1 MKLRTVAAVAA
12 LLAGS
17 LVATPAPAQA
27 APIGQGF
34 TITPADLAYILKQ
47 IKIAEAHVRNT
58 TSATGPCGALLGDG
72 PDQLPSPLLAFGLR
86 TVDGSCNHL
95 TKGEETY
102 GASDQIFPRLGGKNF
117 KAAENAPAGLF
128 GPGSPSFPTTY
139 ADKSAGNTVVD
150 SQPRLISNLIAD
162 QTSNNPAALAAAGH
176 PVRSQTTG
184 TGDVVMDGGTV
195 FIPNV
200 TTDVGLSAPYNSW
213 FTLFGQFF
221 DHGVDQTVKG
231 GGTVIVPLRADDPL
245 IAGPDRIPG
254 NGDDPKPGD
263 AKYVPASMRFMA
275 LTRAANQPGPDGKL
289 GTADDVQDATNTDS
303 PYVDNSQTYTSH
315 ASHQVFL
322 RSFTGNPPV
331 ATGELLAGANG
342 GLPTWADVKKQAHD
356 ELGLALADKDVLNVP
371 ALLTDPYGK
380 FVPGPAR
387 GLPQYVTKHGLV
399 EGDLADPVAVPADVL
414 YFGTPFL
421 TDIAHNADPTPV
433 DTDHNPA
440 TLPVAPR
447 PDDDST
453 ASADF
458 AAQPT
463 GTYDDEMLAA
473 HYIAGD
479 GRANENIGLTAV
491 HQIFHSEHQRLVGD
505 IERVLTDDG
514 TTLSEWR
521 LADGSW
527 NGERIFQAARFVNE
541 MEYQHIVFEEFARKI
556 QPAIN
561 PFQPFAF
568 TQTEINPAV
577 TAEFAHAVY
586 RFGHSMLTERISRTL
601 DDGSDASMPLLD
613 GFLNPPAFTRNGTLS
628 PEEAAGS
635 IVMGMS
641 DQVGNELD
649 EFMTD
654 TLRDNLLGLPM
665 DLAAVNISRG
675 RSEGL
680 PTLNQFRRSQ
690 GTALPAYTSWVDFGE
705 HLKHPESLVNFIAAY
720 GKHPSI
726 ASASSISAKRAAAQA
741 LVDGDATFM
750 NAPAASSGLDDV
762 DLWIGG
768 LAEETMPFGGL
779 LGSTFN
785 YVFENQLTNLQNGDR
800 LYYLARTPGM
810 NLRTQLEGNSFA
822 ELIERNTDA
831 HTLKADSFGTADCKF
846 QLGHLARIGGNEVDD
861 DPATSCDEHALL
873 IRLADGTIA
882 YRARNTVDR
891 PGING
896 QSVFEGTEDADR
908 VRGGNDNDTIWGA
921 EGDDVLEG
929 GAGNDVTLGGEGD
942 DIITDQAGDDVPKGG
957 PGNDAIDG
965 GIGADIV
972 MGGTGKDFTDGG
984 ANINETFAGE
994 GDDFVKAGDGED
1006 AVFGDSGDDWEEGGN
1021 GPDLLQGDSG
1031 NLFFLDDMNKPGN
1044 DVLIGDGG
1052 DDDYDMEGGD
1062 DIGVQGPGVEK
1073 NAGGSGYDWSVNGSD
1088 SDLAL
1093 PLAPLGTLTI
1103 GVRDRF
1109 NEVEALS
1116 GTDGNDTL
1124 RGDDLVP
1131 SAVGGGGFLGCDA
1144 LDAAGVARIHGLDQV
1159 VTSLPTPVTAVGNVT
1174 GRPCDLHGDVWG
1186 DGNILLGG
1194 AGDDLLEGRGGN
1206 DIVDG
1211 DRYLDVRLSVRDSAG
1226 NEIRSARSMTELQ
1239 PDVFAGKINPGQIFT
1254 VREIRTAPTP
1264 GTDTAVFSGNR
1275 AQYLIEKAGDA
1286 LVLTGP
1292 DGVDTVRNVE
1302 KLQFADE
1309 TVDASLFTAFFGVT
1323 ALAGDGQATAL
1334 FTLPDVGGPAVTGL
1348 TLEQTV
1354 AGTSTLIDLPASAT
1368 SFVARGLTNGVP
1380 VTFRLRLDTAAGPGV
1395 FSAASDP
1402 VTPQVLAPTDG
1413 DDDDGTENEGDD
1425 SGTTDPAGPTPTP
1438 TGTSDPTGPAGPAAC
1453 VPHAAGIPVTP
1464 CAPVIGTATAGDE
1477 SATVTWTAPA
1487 SDGGS
1492 PIFGYEVQELDAD
1505 GIVTDVDVAGP
1516 EATSL
1521 TFHGLTNGSS
1531 YTFWIRAV
1539 NAAGASEYSLASNTV
1554 VPVPARVDPTPI
1566 PTTPTPI
1573 PTTPTTPATPTPTT
1587 PVPTTPPV
1595 TTGPQ
1600 SPATV
1605 PGAPRIGL
1613 VSAGD
1618 RRATIRWT
1626 APTGGA
1632 DLYEIQV
1639 VDASTGRAVG
1649 AMRLVSDNASPEV
1662 IDSLVNGHGYRFR
1675 VRAVNAVGAGPL
1687 SALSATVVPYTVA
1700 GLPASLT
1707 ARTGAAGGPATASV
1721 TWTPPAGNGGAPV
1734 TGYRVTVQRLTAKGA
1749 ATGTPAVTT
1758 VGPATRVWTLTAARG
1773 VPSGTK
1779 YRVIVQA
1786 VNPAGA
1792 GTGRAVTAV
1801 VR

>member
-12 LLAGS
+12 LLAGT
-17 LVATPAPAQA
+17 LVATPAQA

-34 TITPADLAYILKQ
+34 TITPTDLSYILKQ

-58 TSATGPCGALLGDG
+58 TSATGPCGALLGAG
-72 PDQLPSPLLAFGLR
+72 PDQLASPMLAFGLR

-95 TKGEETY
+95 AEGEEKY
-102 GASDQIFPRLGGKNF
+102 GASDQTFPRLGGKAF
-117 KAAENAPAGLF
+117 KAAEDAPAGMF
-128 GPGSPSFPTTY
+128 GPRSFPTTY
-139 ADKSAGNTVVD
+139 ADKSAGNVVVD

-162 QTSNNPAALAAAGH
+162 QTANNPAALAAAGY

-184 TGDVVMDGGTV
+184 TGGVTMDGGTV

-200 TTDVGLSAPYNSW
+200 TTDIGLSAPYNSW

-245 IAGPDRIPG
+245 IAGPDRTPG
-254 NGDDPKPGD
+254 NGDDPQPGD
-263 AKYVPASMRFMA
+263 ARYVPASMRFMA
-275 LTRAANQPGPDGKL
+275 LTRAANQPGPDGRL

-322 RSFTGNPPV
+322 RAYTLVDGRPVSTGD
-331 ATGELLAGANG
+331 LLAGASG
-342 GLPTWADVKKQAHD
+342 GLPTWAETKAQARTL
-356 ELGLALADKDVLNVP
+356 LGLDLADKDVLAVP
-371 ALLTDPYGK
+371 TILADPYGR
-380 FVPGPAR
+380 FVPGPDR
-387 GLPQYVTKHGLV
+387 GLPQYVTRHGLV
-399 EGDLADPVAVPADVL
+399 EGNLADPVAVPADVL
-414 YFGTPFL
+414 TFGTPFL
-421 TDIAHNADPTPV
+421 TDIAHHADPTPV

-440 TLPVAPR
+440 TPPVAPH
-447 PDDDST
+447 PDADAT

-458 AAQPT
+458 ASQPA

-505 IERVLTDDG
+505 IERVLTEDG
-514 TTLSEWR
+514 TALSEWQ
-521 LADGSW
+521 LAGGSW

-541 MEYQHIVFEEFARKI
+541 MEYQHIVFEEFARKV

-601 DDGSDASMPLLD
+601 DDGTDASMPLLD

-628 PEEAAGS
+628 PEQATGS

-649 EFMTD
+649 EFITD
-654 TLRDNLLGLPM
+654 TLRNNLLGLPM
-665 DLAAVNISRG
+665 DLASLNISRG

-680 PTLNQFRRSQ
+680 PTLNVFRRSQ
-690 GTALPAYTSWVDFGE
+690 GGALTAYTSWVDFGE

-720 GKHPSI
+720 GKHPSV
-726 ASASSISAKRAAAQA
+726 AAATTVAGKRAAAQA

-750 NAPAASSGLDDV
+750 NAPAAASGLDDV

-785 YVFENQLTNLQNGDR
+785 YVFEKQLTNLQNGDR

-822 ELIERNTDA
+822 ELIGRTTDA

-846 QLGHLARIGGNEVDD
+846 SLSRIHGTVGNQVAD
-861 DPATSCDEHALL
+861 DPSSACDENALL
-873 IRLADGTIA
+873 IRLSDGTIA
-882 YRARNTVDR
+882 YRARNSVDR

-896 QSVFEGTEDADR
+896 QSVFGGTEDADR
-908 VRGGNDNDTIWGA
+908 VRAGNDNDTIWGA

-929 GAGNDVTLGGEGD
+929 GAGNDVAIGGEGD
-942 DIITDQAGDDVPKGG
+942 DIITDAAGDDVPKGG
-957 PGNDAIDG
+957 PGNDAIDA

-972 MGGTGKDFTDGG
+972 MGGTGQDFTSGG

-994 GDDFVKAGDGED
+994 GDDFVTAGEGED
-1006 AVFGDSGDDWEEGGN
+1006 AVFGDAGDDWEEGGD

-1031 NLFFLDDMNKPGN
+1031 NLFFLDDSNRPGH
-1044 DVLIGDGG
+1044 DVLVGDGG

-1062 DIGVQGPGVEK
+1062 DIGVQGPGIEK
-1073 NAGGSGYDWSVNGSD
+1073 NAGGSGFDWSVLGGD

-1103 GVRDRF
+1103 GVRDRY

-1116 GTDGNDTL
+1116 GTSGNDTL
-1124 RGDDLVP
+1124 RGDDVVP

-1159 VTSLPTPVTAVGNVT
+1159 VTSLPTALADVGDAT
-1174 GRPCDLHGDVWG
+1174 GRPCDLHGTVWG

-1194 AGDDLLEGRGGN
+1194 AGDDVIEGRGGN
-1206 DIVDG
+1206 DIIDG
-1211 DRYLDVRLSVRDSAG
+1211 DRYLNVRLSVRDGAG
-1226 NEIRSARSMTELQ
+1226 HEIRSASAMADLYD
-1239 PDVFAGKINPGQIFT
+1239 DVFAGKINPGRIAT
-1254 VREIRTAPTP
+1254 VREILTGSG
-1264 GTDTAVFSGNR
+1264 GTDTAVFSGIR
-1275 AQYLIEKAGDA
+1275 AQYLIEKTGDA
-1286 LVLTGP
+1286 LLVTGP

-1309 TVDASLFTAFFGVT
+1309 TVDASTFTAFFGIT
-1323 ALAGDGQATAL
+1323 ALAGDGQATVL
-1334 FTLPDVGGPAVTGL
+1334 FTLPPAGGSPATGL
-1348 TLEQTV
+1348 TLSRTV
-1354 AGTSTLIDLPASAT
+1354 GGVTTLTELAADAT
-1368 SFVARGLTNGVP
+1368 SFVATGLSNGVP
-1380 VTFRLRLDTAAGPGV
+1380 VTFRLRVNTDAGPGV
-1395 FSAASDP
+1395 FSEASAP
-1402 VTPQVLAPTDG
+1402 VTPVAATE
-1413 DDDDGTENEGDD
+1413 DDDDVP
-1425 SGTTDPAGPTPTP
+1425 SSTPTTTP
-1438 TGTSDPTGPAGPAAC
+1438 ADPSEPTGPSICTPHTAGA
-1453 VPHAAGIPVTP
+1453 PVEP
-1464 CAPVIGTATAGDE
+1464 CAPVIGTAVAGDE
-1477 SATVTWTAPA
+1477 SALVSWTAPA

-1492 PIFGYEVQELDAD
+1492 PMLGYEVQVLDAD

-1521 TFHGLTNGSS
+1521 TFHGLTNGAS

-1539 NAAGASEYSLASNTV
+1539 NAAGASEYSAVSNAV
-1554 VPVPARVDPTPI
+1554 
-1566 PTTPTPI
+1566 
-1573 PTTPTTPATPTPTT
+1573 TPAPVVVTPTT
-1587 PVPTTPPV
+1587 PVATTPTSPV
-1595 TTGPQ
+1595 PTSPAPSTPPASNGPQ
-1600 SPATV
+1600 TAPTL
-1605 PGAPRIGL
+1605 PGAPRIGT
-1613 VSAGD
+1613 VSAAD

-1639 VDASTGRAVG
+1639 VDAATGRPVG

-1662 IDSLVNGHGYRFR
+1662 IDDLTNGHAYRFR

-1687 SALSATVVPYTVA
+1687 SGLSASVVPFSVA
-1700 GLPASLT
+1700 GTPATLT
-1707 ARTGAAGGPATASV
+1707 GKAGLQGGPVTAGV
-1721 TWTPPAGNGGAPV
+1721 TWTPPTNTGGAPI
-1734 TGYRVTVQRLTAKGA
+1734 TGYRITVQRYTAKGA
-1749 ATGTPAVTT
+1749 PTGTPAVTT
-1758 VGPATRVWTLTAARG
+1758 VKSTTHAWTLNAARG
-1773 VPSGTK
+1773 VPAGTK

-1786 VNPAGA
+1786 VNAAGA
-1792 GTGRAVTAV
+1792 GTGRGVNVLA
-1801 VR
+1801 R